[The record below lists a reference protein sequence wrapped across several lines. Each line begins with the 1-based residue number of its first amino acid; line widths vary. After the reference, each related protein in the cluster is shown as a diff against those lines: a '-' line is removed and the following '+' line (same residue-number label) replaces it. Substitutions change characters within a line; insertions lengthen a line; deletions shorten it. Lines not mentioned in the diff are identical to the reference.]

1 MVSFLRS
8 DKTINQFVKRPRA
21 ETKEKALEF
30 ITKIRS
36 GIDNQDLYY
45 WKIAEKNQKEM
56 IGSICLWNFS
66 KDRKIAEIGYV
77 LSPDYQG
84 QGIMNESLK
93 YVLDFGFRKLN
104 LDLVEAYTHN
114 QNSSSKKLL
123 EKNGFSLVEG
133 KIDKNNSD
141 NIVYELKKASD
152 KQWL

>member
-45 WKIAEKNQKEM
+45 WKIAEKNQMEM

-66 KDRKIAEIGYV
+66 KDRKIAEIGYD

-93 YVLDFGFRKLN
+93 YVIDFGFRKLN

-141 NIVYELKKASD
+141 NIVYELKKASG